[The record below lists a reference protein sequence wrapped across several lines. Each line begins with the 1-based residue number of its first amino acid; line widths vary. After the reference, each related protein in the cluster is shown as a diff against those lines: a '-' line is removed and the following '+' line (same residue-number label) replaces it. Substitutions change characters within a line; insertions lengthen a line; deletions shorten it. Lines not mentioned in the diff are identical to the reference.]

1 MEIVKSMNL
10 KLIDTIPVF
19 IFFLNLKLMG
29 CFNILFILLI
39 GIIYFVPD
47 FRPIM
52 DVEGFWFTMIAVWV
66 VFFISFAL
74 FGDIADEIA
83 GVNKYKNE

>member
-10 KLIDTIPVF
+10 KLIDTIPVLV
-19 IFFLNLKLMG
+19 FFLNSNTMG
-29 CFNILFILLI
+29 CFNTLFILLI
-39 GIIYFVPD
+39 GGIYFFWPD
-47 FRPIM
+47 LM
-52 DVEGFWFTMIAVWV
+52 QVEGFWFTMIAVWV

-83 GVNKYKNE
+83 GVNREKDQL

>member
-1 MEIVKSMNL
+1 MR
-10 KLIDTIPVF
+10 
-19 IFFLNLKLMG
+19 FFNT
-29 CFNILFILLI
+29 LFILLL
-39 GIIYFVPD
+39 GAIYFFWPAL
-47 FRPIM
+47 M

-83 GVNKYKNE
+83 GVDRYEDE

>member
-1 MEIVKSMNL
+1 
-10 KLIDTIPVF
+10 
-19 IFFLNLKLMG
+19 MG
-29 CFNILFILLI
+29 CFNTLFVLLI

-52 DVEGFWFTMIAVWV
+52 EIEGFWFTMIAVWV

-83 GVNKYKNE
+83 GVNKYKDED